1 MRKHNNYQII
11 ELTQDTDDKFWQQR
25 IDFFMKYRRPTDI
38 QYSDIADAK
47 KRLTD
52 IMVKNSFYSSCMVF
66 DHADL
71 QAIFIFRSEEGK
83 SKEQEIFLFM
93 TCRNGQCS
101 DDLLDEIIGYVKS
114 KISEDYTLNIK
125 INSLLNENQIEKY
138 RLKTRALIHA
148 FLLPKADLKQKLMNS
163 WKETY
168 QLKNRDL
175 RMELYTELPQDLI
188 GEYVGIYSSFY
199 DDLPQMDIPISVNVK
214 ADEFIEEQ
222 KAFQEKGNLVYW
234 LIAFNQ
240 NNQIVALTYVEIYK
254 HASDYA
260 YQCMTGVI
268 REYRGRGISKW
279 FKSVMYPLIFEKH
292 PELKGIVTDMQ
303 TSNSYIINVNRELGY
318 KKFNQSSEFIMSK
331 EDFNKWRTNYE
342 IL

>member
-1 MRKHNNYQII
+1 MENDYQII
-11 ELTQDTDDKFWQQR
+11 ELTPESEDNYWQQR
-25 IDFFMKYRRPTDI
+25 VDLFMKYRRPTDI
-38 QYSDIADAK
+38 QYSDIAEAK

-52 IMVKNSFYSSCMVF
+52 VMAKNSFYSSCVVF

-71 QAIFIFRSEEGK
+71 QAIFVFRSEEGK
-83 SKEQEIFLFM
+83 SKEQEIFLLM

-101 DDLLDEIIGYVKS
+101 DDLFDEIIVYVKS
-114 KISEDYTLNIK
+114 KITEDYTLNIK
-125 INSLLNENQIEKY
+125 INSFLNENQIEKY
-138 RLKTRALIHA
+138 RLKTRALIHT
-148 FLLPKADLKQKLMNS
+148 FLLPKADLKQKLMNC

-175 RMELYTELPQDLI
+175 RMELYTELPQVLI
-188 GEYVGIYSSFY
+188 EEYVRIYSGFY
-199 DDLPQMDIPISVNVK
+199 EDLPQMDIPISVNIK

-222 KAFQEKGNLVYW
+222 KVFREKGNLVYW
-234 LIAFNQ
+234 LIAFNK

-254 HASDYA
+254 HTSDYV

-303 TSNSYIINVNRELGY
+303 TRNSYIINVNSELGY
-318 KKFNQSSEFIMSK
+318 KKINQSGEYVMSK
-331 EDFNKWRTNYE
+331 EDFNKLRVEN
-342 IL
+342 